1 MLRVFGFYSALL
13 PLREVALGIG
23 PHSNFHGDTSMSMKQ
38 MYYGQPDGS
47 TVPDV
52 ALTGNPGTDQIT
64 LTSAGY
70 LGGKVMSLK
79 NSATAGRG
87 TVIVPCD
94 GNAMVPFGFLINGP
108 GEFAGSIGPSGSGKA
123 PIVRAFPQFQV
134 DSQAYVGSPTAPY
147 TVGSLLYAGTGGSVG
162 LITADKATNAT
173 PIGICTQVPT
183 AQVPWLGVASL
194 L

>member
-1 MLRVFGFYSALL
+1 
-13 PLREVALGIG
+13 
-23 PHSNFHGDTSMSMKQ
+23 MSLTQ

-52 ALTGNPGTDQIT
+52 TLTGNPGTDQIT

-70 LGGKVMSLK
+70 LGGRVMALK
-79 NSATAGRG
+79 TSATAGRG

-94 GNAMVPFGFLINGP
+94 AATLVPFGFLINGP

-123 PIVRAFPQFQV
+123 PIVRALPQFRV
-134 DSQAYVGSPTAPY
+134 DSQAYVAAPVAPY
-147 TVGSLLYAGTGGSVG
+147 VAGKPLYCGTAATAGM
-162 LITADKATNAT
+162 ITADAPNAT
-173 PIGICTQVPT
+173 QITAGAYADPIGICTAVPT
-183 AQVPWLGVASL
+183 AQTPWLGVASL